1 MRENLDPIL
10 TDPDFL
16 ALPPEQD
23 FLSQFRTMDTVP
35 EEEAQWLVPGYIPQ
49 GQITLLAADGGVGK
63 TSFWCQLLAAL
74 STGRATLLEDV
85 SPKWDSDSLSGKAD
99 TPAETLSAKQDT
111 PHKERWGAFFST
123 EDSVRKKLKKKLR
136 LAGAKMMNLIT
147 LESSSAALLELR
159 LGSPELSDFIHSYR
173 PALCVLDP
181 IQGFLPHGVNMAA
194 RNEIREHIFT
204 RDKHRLVGLSQ
215 QGKILYAIMLD
226 ILEKY
231 EELENELRQLGTE
244 PSLIKFGAIAST
256 PQILFPGLF
265 IDFESTHPNIHIEII
280 EDGGV
285 NILHDFLQKKF
296 DFALLVN
303 PFELPP
309 DLADVRL
316 VAEDEIVAF
325 LPLGHPLT
333 SKAILTW
340 EDLAEYPLVSLS
352 DKYQTYFKVMEQF
365 RIRGLEP
372 HFAYTSSSWQY
383 LTDAIQRNFVI
394 TLMPSLVPTFS
405 STDNIIIK
413 RIKNP
418 ASFNLFLARLN
429 KKHYSKENKLFY
441 DFLNQH
447 LPKLK

>member
-74 STGRATLLEDV
+74 STGRATLLEEV
-85 SPKWDSDSLSGKAD
+85 SPKWDSNSLSGKAD

-194 RNEIREHIFT
+194 RNEIRECLAPLMALGEQVGTAFLLVCHTNKRAGAWGRT
-204 RDKHRLVGLSQ
+204 RLADSADLWDAARSVLMMGDAGDGRRYLSQ
-215 QGKILYAIMLD
+215 EKNNYGSLQPTRLYTFSDSGLLVPAGLTQKRD
-226 ILEKY
+226 REFQLQAQPSAAPKREGCKEFLLQKLEENGGSLPAKEL
-231 EELENELRQLGTE
+231 EELAREEGYTKTTVRHSKGELKDSGFLRFRQECVGRE
-244 PSLIKFGAIAST
+244 KRWWV
-256 PQILFPGLF
+256 
-265 IDFESTHPNIHIEII
+265 E
-280 EDGGV
+280 
-285 NILHDFLQKKF
+285 
-296 DFALLVN
+296 
-303 PFELPP
+303 
-309 DLADVRL
+309 
-316 VAEDEIVAF
+316 
-325 LPLGHPLT
+325 
-333 SKAILTW
+333 
-340 EDLAEYPLVSLS
+340 
-352 DKYQTYFKVMEQF
+352 
-365 RIRGLEP
+365 
-372 HFAYTSSSWQY
+372 
-383 LTDAIQRNFVI
+383 
-394 TLMPSLVPTFS
+394 SLVPPMT
-405 STDNIIIK
+405 
-413 RIKNP
+413 
-418 ASFNLFLARLN
+418 
-429 KKHYSKENKLFY
+429 
-441 DFLNQH
+441 
-447 LPKLK
+447 

>member
-74 STGRATLLEDV
+74 STGRATLLEEV

-111 PHKERWGAFFST
+111 LPKERWGAFFST

-194 RNEIREHIFT
+194 RNKIRECLAPLMALGEQVGTAFLLVCHTNKRAGAWGRT
-204 RDKHRLVGLSQ
+204 RLADSADLWDAARSVLMMGDAGDGRRYLSQ
-215 QGKILYAIMLD
+215 EKNNYGPLQPTRLYTFSDSGLLVPAGLTQKRD
-226 ILEKY
+226 REFQLQAQPSAAPKREGCKAFLLQKLQENGGSLPAKEL
-231 EELENELRQLGTE
+231 EELAREEGYTKTTVRHSKGELKDSGFLRFRQECVGRE
-244 PSLIKFGAIAST
+244 KRWRV
-256 PQILFPGLF
+256 
-265 IDFESTHPNIHIEII
+265 E
-280 EDGGV
+280 
-285 NILHDFLQKKF
+285 
-296 DFALLVN
+296 
-303 PFELPP
+303 
-309 DLADVRL
+309 
-316 VAEDEIVAF
+316 
-325 LPLGHPLT
+325 
-333 SKAILTW
+333 
-340 EDLAEYPLVSLS
+340 
-352 DKYQTYFKVMEQF
+352 
-365 RIRGLEP
+365 
-372 HFAYTSSSWQY
+372 
-383 LTDAIQRNFVI
+383 
-394 TLMPSLVPTFS
+394 SLVPPMT
-405 STDNIIIK
+405 
-413 RIKNP
+413 
-418 ASFNLFLARLN
+418 
-429 KKHYSKENKLFY
+429 
-441 DFLNQH
+441 
-447 LPKLK
+447 

>member
-74 STGRATLLEDV
+74 STGRATLLEEV
-85 SPKWDSDSLSGKAD
+85 SPKGDSDFLSEKAD
-99 TPAETLSAKQDT
+99 IPAETLSAKQDT

-194 RNEIREHIFT
+194 RNEIRECLAPLMALGEQVGTAFLLVCHTNKRAGAWGRT
-204 RDKHRLVGLSQ
+204 RLADSADLWDAARSVLMMGDAGDGRRYLSQ
-215 QGKILYAIMLD
+215 EKNNYGPLQPTRLYTFSDSGLLVPAGLTQKRD
-226 ILEKY
+226 REFQLQAQPSAAPKREGCKEFLLQKLQENGGSLPAKEL
-231 EELENELRQLGTE
+231 EELAREEGYTKTTVRHSKGELKDSGFLRFRQECVGRE
-244 PSLIKFGAIAST
+244 KRWRV
-256 PQILFPGLF
+256 
-265 IDFESTHPNIHIEII
+265 E
-280 EDGGV
+280 
-285 NILHDFLQKKF
+285 
-296 DFALLVN
+296 
-303 PFELPP
+303 
-309 DLADVRL
+309 
-316 VAEDEIVAF
+316 
-325 LPLGHPLT
+325 
-333 SKAILTW
+333 
-340 EDLAEYPLVSLS
+340 
-352 DKYQTYFKVMEQF
+352 
-365 RIRGLEP
+365 
-372 HFAYTSSSWQY
+372 
-383 LTDAIQRNFVI
+383 
-394 TLMPSLVPTFS
+394 SLVPPMT
-405 STDNIIIK
+405 
-413 RIKNP
+413 
-418 ASFNLFLARLN
+418 
-429 KKHYSKENKLFY
+429 
-441 DFLNQH
+441 
-447 LPKLK
+447 

>member
-74 STGRATLLEDV
+74 STGRATLLEEV
-85 SPKWDSDSLSGKAD
+85 SPKWDSDSLSEKAD

-111 PHKERWGAFFST
+111 SHKERWGAFFST

-194 RNEIREHIFT
+194 RNEIRECLAPLMALGEQVGTAFLLVCHTNKRAGAWGRT
-204 RDKHRLVGLSQ
+204 RLADSADLWDAARSVLMMGDAGDGRRYLSQ
-215 QGKILYAIMLD
+215 EKNNYGPLQPTRLYTFSDSGLLVPAGLTQKRD
-226 ILEKY
+226 REFQLQAQPSAAPKREGCKECLLQKLEENGGSLPAKEL
-231 EELENELRQLGTE
+231 EELAREEGYTKTTVRHSKGELKDSGFLRFRQECVGRE
-244 PSLIKFGAIAST
+244 KRWWV
-256 PQILFPGLF
+256 
-265 IDFESTHPNIHIEII
+265 E
-280 EDGGV
+280 
-285 NILHDFLQKKF
+285 
-296 DFALLVN
+296 
-303 PFELPP
+303 
-309 DLADVRL
+309 
-316 VAEDEIVAF
+316 
-325 LPLGHPLT
+325 
-333 SKAILTW
+333 
-340 EDLAEYPLVSLS
+340 
-352 DKYQTYFKVMEQF
+352 
-365 RIRGLEP
+365 
-372 HFAYTSSSWQY
+372 
-383 LTDAIQRNFVI
+383 
-394 TLMPSLVPTFS
+394 SLVPPMT
-405 STDNIIIK
+405 
-413 RIKNP
+413 
-418 ASFNLFLARLN
+418 
-429 KKHYSKENKLFY
+429 
-441 DFLNQH
+441 
-447 LPKLK
+447 

>member
-74 STGRATLLEDV
+74 STGRATLLEEV
-85 SPKWDSDSLSGKAD
+85 SPKWDSDSLSEKAD

-194 RNEIREHIFT
+194 RNEIRECLAPLMALGEQVGTAFLLVCHTNKRAGAWGRT
-204 RDKHRLVGLSQ
+204 RLADSADLWDAARSVLMMGDAGDGRRYLSQ
-215 QGKILYAIMLD
+215 EKNNYATLQPTILYTFSDSGLLVPAGLTQKRD
-226 ILEKY
+226 REFQLQAQPSAAPKREGCKEFLLQKLEENGGSLPAKEL
-231 EELENELRQLGTE
+231 EELAREEGYTKTTVRHSKGELKDSGFLRFRQECVGRE
-244 PSLIKFGAIAST
+244 KRWWV
-256 PQILFPGLF
+256 
-265 IDFESTHPNIHIEII
+265 E
-280 EDGGV
+280 
-285 NILHDFLQKKF
+285 
-296 DFALLVN
+296 
-303 PFELPP
+303 
-309 DLADVRL
+309 
-316 VAEDEIVAF
+316 
-325 LPLGHPLT
+325 
-333 SKAILTW
+333 
-340 EDLAEYPLVSLS
+340 
-352 DKYQTYFKVMEQF
+352 
-365 RIRGLEP
+365 
-372 HFAYTSSSWQY
+372 
-383 LTDAIQRNFVI
+383 
-394 TLMPSLVPTFS
+394 SLVPPMT
-405 STDNIIIK
+405 
-413 RIKNP
+413 
-418 ASFNLFLARLN
+418 
-429 KKHYSKENKLFY
+429 
-441 DFLNQH
+441 
-447 LPKLK
+447 

>member
-74 STGRATLLEDV
+74 STGRATLLEEV
-85 SPKWDSDSLSGKAD
+85 SLKWDSDSLSEKAD

-147 LESSSAALLELR
+147 LESSSTALLELR

-194 RNEIREHIFT
+194 RNEIRECLAPLMALGEQVGTAFLLVCHTNKRAGAWGRT
-204 RDKHRLVGLSQ
+204 RLADSADLWDAARSVLMMGDAGDGRRYLSQ
-215 QGKILYAIMLD
+215 EKNNYGPLQPTRLYTFSDSGLLVPAGLTQKRD
-226 ILEKY
+226 REFQLQAQPSAAPKREGCKEFLLQKLEENGGSLPAKEL
-231 EELENELRQLGTE
+231 EELAREEGYTKTTVRHSKGELKDSGFLRFRQECVGRE
-244 PSLIKFGAIAST
+244 KRWWV
-256 PQILFPGLF
+256 
-265 IDFESTHPNIHIEII
+265 E
-280 EDGGV
+280 
-285 NILHDFLQKKF
+285 
-296 DFALLVN
+296 
-303 PFELPP
+303 
-309 DLADVRL
+309 
-316 VAEDEIVAF
+316 
-325 LPLGHPLT
+325 
-333 SKAILTW
+333 
-340 EDLAEYPLVSLS
+340 
-352 DKYQTYFKVMEQF
+352 
-365 RIRGLEP
+365 
-372 HFAYTSSSWQY
+372 
-383 LTDAIQRNFVI
+383 
-394 TLMPSLVPTFS
+394 SLVPPMT
-405 STDNIIIK
+405 
-413 RIKNP
+413 
-418 ASFNLFLARLN
+418 
-429 KKHYSKENKLFY
+429 
-441 DFLNQH
+441 
-447 LPKLK
+447 

>member
-74 STGRATLLEDV
+74 STGRRTLLEEV
-85 SPKWDSDSLSGKAD
+85 SPKGDSDFLSEKAD
-99 TPAETLSAKQDT
+99 TPAEMLSAKQDT

-194 RNEIREHIFT
+194 RNEIRECLAPLMALGEQVGTAFLLVCHTNKRAGAWGRT
-204 RDKHRLVGLSQ
+204 RLADSADLWDAARSVLMMGDAGDGRRYLSQ
-215 QGKILYAIMLD
+215 EKNNYGPLQPTRLYTFSDSGLLVPAGLTQKRD
-226 ILEKY
+226 REFQLQAQPSAAPKREGCKEFLLQKLEENGGSLPAKEL
-231 EELENELRQLGTE
+231 EELAREEGYTKTTVRHSKGELKDSGFLRFRQECVGRE
-244 PSLIKFGAIAST
+244 KRWWV
-256 PQILFPGLF
+256 
-265 IDFESTHPNIHIEII
+265 E
-280 EDGGV
+280 
-285 NILHDFLQKKF
+285 
-296 DFALLVN
+296 
-303 PFELPP
+303 
-309 DLADVRL
+309 
-316 VAEDEIVAF
+316 
-325 LPLGHPLT
+325 
-333 SKAILTW
+333 
-340 EDLAEYPLVSLS
+340 
-352 DKYQTYFKVMEQF
+352 
-365 RIRGLEP
+365 
-372 HFAYTSSSWQY
+372 
-383 LTDAIQRNFVI
+383 
-394 TLMPSLVPTFS
+394 SLVPPMT
-405 STDNIIIK
+405 
-413 RIKNP
+413 
-418 ASFNLFLARLN
+418 
-429 KKHYSKENKLFY
+429 
-441 DFLNQH
+441 
-447 LPKLK
+447 